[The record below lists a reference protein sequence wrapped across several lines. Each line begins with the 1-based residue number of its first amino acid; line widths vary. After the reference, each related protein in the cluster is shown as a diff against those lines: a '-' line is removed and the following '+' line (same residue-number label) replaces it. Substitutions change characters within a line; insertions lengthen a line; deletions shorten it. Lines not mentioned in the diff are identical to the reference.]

1 MAISIEP
8 KFCNSA
14 LAFINCRYA
23 DQTHVEK
30 DEDTVCVPI
39 DGALCTAPLD
49 LYSTCPYRR
58 TNEV

>member
-49 LYSTCPYRR
+49 LYSTCP
-58 TNEV
+58 